1 MKKLVM
7 ICIAIATLQVSA
19 QEQKREMRKLRTASR
34 TSFTPEEMAQLQAKK
49 MVLTLDLNEK
59 QQKEMSALLLEQ
71 AKLRQSER
79 EAFIH
84 SKNDTESKTLAKADR
99 FKMTDANVDK
109 KIEKQKKKKRILSDE
124 QHQKW
129 AKMEKKRNY
138 QGKKQAM
145 RYKNKGHK
153 MAPNRTAQ

>member
-79 EAFIH
+79 EAFIN
-84 SKNDTESKTLAKADR
+84 SKKDTESKTLTKDDR
-99 FKMTDANVDK
+99 FKMANAKLDK
-109 KIEKQKKKKRILSDE
+109 KIEKQKKIKRILSDE
-124 QHQKW
+124 QYQKW

-138 QGKKQAM
+138 QGKNQAM

-153 MAPNRTAQ
+153 MAPKKTAQ